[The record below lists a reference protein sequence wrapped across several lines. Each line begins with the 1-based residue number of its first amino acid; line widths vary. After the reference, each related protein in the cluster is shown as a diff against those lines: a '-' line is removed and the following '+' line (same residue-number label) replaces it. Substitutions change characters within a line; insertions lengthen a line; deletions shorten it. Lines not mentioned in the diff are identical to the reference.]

1 MEIPEDTTPFCNDL
15 FSRTQFCHQLVQSNL
30 EKANE
35 IHAKIEDMP
44 ELFGVGEF
52 VWLFNPGR
60 YSGEHPTFKTLWE
73 SPFEVL
79 AKKKPCTFQNT
90 RSGKTNQYS
99 NSLCSQTQTLFQIT
113 SCWGKMCR
121 IPTFPAKMN
130 CIRRRQWQYCS

>member
-1 MEIPEDTTPFCNDL
+1 MFLLNQENKMEIPEDTTPFCNDL

-44 ELFGVGEF
+44 DLFGVGEF

-79 AKKKPCTFQNT
+79 AKKKALCF
-90 RSGKTNQYS
+90 SKYKKWENQPLLKQSMQPDS
-99 NSLCSQTQTLFQIT
+99 NLVSNNFLL
-113 SCWGKMCR
+113 G
-121 IPTFPAKMN
+121 
-130 CIRRRQWQYCS
+130 